1 MRRNGDNRIR
11 AAPISSKRSSGDIKQ
26 RPDGPRPFNIF
37 VNSGN
42 SKDHQETLARSSKKR
57 LRMFSK
63 NAKRKS
69 RRNYSTI
76 SGRKYSA
83 PSRADC
89 PSGTSE
95 NSRRRPSRSHSSMG
109 ERAVEDR
116 LNPVRFRLTPFKK
129 E

>member
-1 MRRNGDNRIR
+1 MRGNGGNRIR
-11 AAPISSKRSSGDIKQ
+11 AAPISSKRSSGDTKQ

-37 VNSGN
+37 ANSGN
-42 SKDHQETLARSSKKR
+42 SKDRQETLARSSKKR
-57 LRMFSK
+57 LQMSSR

-95 NSRRRPSRSHSSMG
+95 NSRRAH
-109 ERAVEDR
+109 
-116 LNPVRFRLTPFKK
+116 LI
-129 E
+129 